1 MIIDSLKILKC
12 EIRGDEKVLKLD
24 KSIKPAL
31 NKDWE
36 TEYLDK
42 IISIKSVSN
51 GVEEAVEHI
60 NFYGSGH
67 TDAIYQKT

>member
-1 MIIDSLKILKC
+1 MDVVRGDQEIKKIDST
-12 EIRGDEKVLKLD
+12 VKL
-24 KSIKPAL
+24 AL
-31 NKDWE
+31 SKDWE

-67 TDAIYQKT
+67 TDAIIMKIRH